1 MVHLGLR
8 TCSLWLTLMVSV
20 GTCWKGHCTGKD
32 MPLTQEEQDHGA
44 LDFDGFREVVGLK
57 AGKPLRKLSP

>member
-1 MVHLGLR
+1 VVHLGLR

-20 GTCWKGHCTGKD
+20 GTRWKRHCTGKD
-32 MPLTQEEQDHGA
+32 MPLMQEEQDLGA
-44 LDFDGFREVVGLK
+44 LYFDRFREVVGLE